1 MEYAIPVSSPNL
13 SSNNE
18 EYNFLKMMQQNDST
32 YNKVKKMNK
41 TQLSNNSK
49 NPRQSEI
56 NEQLL
61 NLYTEIDIEYNNFKN
76 KLSSTCFKHKL
87 INIDKI
93 NRTLNQSILNQS
105 ILKSSYIPS
114 KIVKFIKE
122 KSKIVLEYNCG
133 LDNGRTVKI
142 NFIIFENSNYEINN
156 IKKKSA
162 SYFKNCVLKI
172 YIWLSILSK
181 YADAKCGKNLECFIY
196 LTPFKRK
203 LPKVENNDS
212 RDSDD
217 NHDDDDDEDDDND
230 RHDNREGGDHEHGHH
245 RGDNEKVFKPLHV
258 NGGVSDVC
266 QTNGQIVVY
275 RKEEWFKV
283 FMHETMHNYGM
294 DFSTLDISSA
304 NRKLKTIFSIQTH
317 IKIFESYCEI
327 WARIMNVFFECYFD
341 IHRHSLALFKP
352 LTTRKKITNNL
363 HRQHAFSLKKQP
375 RIVSAIA
382 TRDNKDKKNIFLNM
396 FYNFMQHESVFSLFQ
411 CVKILNF
418 MGLDYNIISTCNAA
432 NNSIVKKFYKEE
444 TNVFAYYIIV
454 AILISNFNNFILWC
468 IDNNTNLINFKQE
481 QSSIDSFIRFISEN
495 YKNNDLLKSIVGL
508 EHKLANHVS
517 SHHVSNDKILLNTM
531 RMTVIGGG

>member
-1 MEYAIPVSSPNL
+1 MEHTTPIPIPIPIPNPNP

-18 EYNFLKMMQQNDST
+18 EYNFLKMMQQNDT
-32 YNKVKKMNK
+32 MYNKIKKMNK

-56 NEQLL
+56 NEKLL

-76 KLSSTCFKHKL
+76 KLSSPCFKHKL
-87 INIDKI
+87 INIEKN
-93 NRTLNQSILNQS
+93 NRAINQS

-122 KSKIVLEYNCG
+122 KSKIVLEYKCD

-142 NFIIFENSNYEINN
+142 NFIICENSNYEINN

-172 YIWLSILSK
+172 YVWLNILSK
-181 YADAKCGKNLECFIY
+181 YADAECGKNLECFIY

-203 LPKVENNDS
+203 LPKS
-212 RDSDD
+212 
-217 NHDDDDDEDDDND
+217 DDDDQDDDQD
-230 RHDNREGGDHEHGHH
+230 QDHE
-245 RGDNEKVFKPLHV
+245 DNDKVFKPLHV
-258 NGGVSDVC
+258 NGGISDIC

-304 NRKLKTIFSIQTH
+304 NKKLQTIFAIQTH
-317 IKIFESYCEI
+317 IKIYESYCEI

-341 IHRHSLALFKP
+341 IHRHSLSVFKP
-352 LTTRKKITNNL
+352 LTTRKQIINKI
-363 HRQHAFSLKKQP
+363 HKQHSISIKKQP
-375 RIVSAIA
+375 HVVTA
-382 TRDNKDKKNIFLNM
+382 TQVNKDKKNMFLNM
-396 FYNFMQHESVFSLFQ
+396 FYDFMQHESVFSLFQ

-418 MGLDYNIISTCNAA
+418 MGLDYNIISTHNTT
-432 NNSIVKKFYKEE
+432 NDNIVKKFYKEE

-468 IDNNTNLINFKQE
+468 IDNNTNLINFKKE
-481 QSSIDSFIRFISEN
+481 QTNIDSFIRFISEN
-495 YKNNDLLKSIVGL
+495 YKNNDVLKTIVEL

-517 SHHVSNDKILLNTM
+517 SDKILLNTM
-531 RMTVIGGG
+531 RMTVIGGE

>member
-1 MEYAIPVSSPNL
+1 MEYAIPIPISNPNPIP

-18 EYNFLKMMQQNDST
+18 EYNFLKMMQQNDAT

-49 NPRQSEI
+49 NPRQPEI

-76 KLSSTCFKHKL
+76 KLSFPCFKHKL
-87 INIDKI
+87 INIEKN
-93 NRTLNQSILNQS
+93 NRAINQS

-122 KSKIVLEYNCG
+122 KSKIVLEYNCDLG
-133 LDNGRTVKI
+133 NGRTVKI

-172 YIWLSILSK
+172 YVWLSILSK

-203 LPKVENNDS
+203 LPKTENNDS
-212 RDSDD
+212 LGNFDYIGGDDVSDED
-217 NHDDDDDEDDDND
+217 NHD
-230 RHDNREGGDHEHGHH
+230 HDHDHDHDH
-245 RGDNEKVFKPLHV
+245 GDNENVFKPFHV

-266 QTNGQIVVY
+266 QTNGQIIVY

-304 NRKLKTIFSIQTH
+304 NRKLKTIFSIQTN

-341 IHRHSLALFKP
+341 IHRHSLAVFKP
-352 LTTRKKITNNL
+352 LTTRKKIINNL
-363 HRQHAFSLKKQP
+363 HRQHSFSLKKQSS
-375 RIVSAIA
+375 IVTVSH
-382 TRDNKDKKNIFLNM
+382 DNKDKKNIFLNM
-396 FYNFMQHESVFSLFQ
+396 FYHFMQHESVFSLFQ

-418 MGLDYNIISTCNAA
+418 MGLDYNIISTCNVA
-432 NNSIVKKFYKEE
+432 NNIIVKKFYKEE

-468 IDNNTNLINFKQE
+468 IDNNTNLINFKKE
-481 QSSIDSFIRFISEN
+481 QSSIDSFIHFIGEN
-495 YKNNDLLKSIVGL
+495 YKNNDLLKSIIGL

-517 SHHVSNDKILLNTM
+517 SDNILLNTM

>member
-1 MEYAIPVSSPNL
+1 MEHTNSVPNSYL
-13 SSNNE
+13 NNE
-18 EYNFLKMMQQNDST
+18 EYNFLKMMKQNDAM

-56 NEQLL
+56 NEQILKM
-61 NLYTEIDIEYNNFKN
+61 YTEIDIEYNKFKN
-76 KLSSTCFKHKL
+76 KLSSQCFKHKL
-87 INIDKI
+87 INIEKN
-93 NRTLNQSILNQS
+93 NRVMNQSM
-105 ILKSSYIPS
+105 LKSSYIPM
-114 KIVKFIKE
+114 KIVKYIKE
-122 KSKIVLEYNCG
+122 KAKMVLEYNCD

-142 NFIIFENSNYEINN
+142 NFVIFENSNYEINN

-181 YADAKCGKNLECFIY
+181 YADAECGKNLECFIY

-203 LPKVENNDS
+203 LPICRDTHNYRDNHEVYSDKNDNYKQDDVED
-212 RDSDD
+212 DDD
-217 NHDDDDDEDDDND
+217 NDDDDDSHDND
-230 RHDNREGGDHEHGHH
+230 ECVHND
-245 RGDNEKVFKPLHV
+245 KVFKPLHV
-258 NGGVSDVC
+258 NGGISDIC

-304 NRKLKTIFSIQTH
+304 NKKLQTIFSIQTH
-317 IKIFESYCEI
+317 IKIYESYCEI

-341 IHRHSLALFKP
+341 IHRHSLSVFKP
-352 LTTRKKITNNL
+352 LHTRKKIINKIYK
-363 HRQHAFSLKKQP
+363 QHSTSIKKQP
-375 RIVSAIA
+375 HVVTA
-382 TRDNKDKKNIFLNM
+382 THYNNDKKDNKNMFLNM
-396 FYNFMQHESVFSLFQ
+396 FYDFMQHESVFSLFQ

-418 MGLDYNIISTCNAA
+418 MGLDYNIISTCNSV
-432 NNSIVKKFYKEE
+432 NHITVKKFYKEE

-454 AILISNFNNFILWC
+454 AILISNFNNFIVWC
-468 IDNNTNLINFKQE
+468 IDNNTNLINFKKE
-481 QSSIDSFIRFISEN
+481 QTNIDSFIRFISEN
-495 YKNNDLLKSIVGL
+495 YKNNDVLKTIVEL
-508 EHKLANHVS
+508 EHKLANHAS
-517 SHHVSNDKILLNTM
+517 SDKILLNTM

>member
-1 MEYAIPVSSPNL
+1 MEYTIPNPSSNPNLNL

-18 EYNFLKMMQQNDST
+18 EYNFLKMMQQNDAT

-61 NLYTEIDIEYNNFKN
+61 NLYTELDIEYNNFKN

-87 INIDKI
+87 INIDKN
-93 NRTLNQSILNQS
+93 NRVTNQSIF
-105 ILKSSYIPS
+105 KSSYFPS

-122 KSKIVLEYNCG
+122 KSKMVLEYNCE

-181 YADAKCGKNLECFIY
+181 YAHAECGKNLECFIY

-203 LPKVENNDS
+203 LPKMENNDS
-212 RDSDD
+212 HENFGYIGGDVHTHDDHDDHDD
-217 NHDDDDDEDDDND
+217 NH
-230 RHDNREGGDHEHGHH
+230 EHGY
-245 RGDNEKVFKPLHV
+245 NEKVFKPLHV

-294 DFSTLDISSA
+294 DFSTLDISLA
-304 NRKLKTIFSIQTH
+304 NIKLKTIFAIQTH

-352 LTTRKKITNNL
+352 LTTRKKIINNL
-363 HRQHAFSLKKQP
+363 HRQHTFSLKKQS
-375 RIVSAIA
+375 RIVTATAIA

-418 MGLDYNIISTCNAA
+418 MGLDYNIISTCNAS

-468 IDNNTNLINFKQE
+468 IDNNTNLINFKKE
-481 QSSIDSFIRFISEN
+481 QNSIDSFIQFISEN
-495 YKNNDLLKSIVGL
+495 YKNDDLLKSIVGL

-517 SHHVSNDKILLNTM
+517 SDKILLNTM